1 MKKAGVIGMLLFFLL
16 SAVAIPVFA
25 QGKEEAAAVQGAGI
39 RVTVLA
45 PLKASLVRLGG
56 YLPKLGGLLLI
67 LVIGALAAVGIANL
81 VEQLLIFLRL
91 EKGAKKIKIPEIL
104 KKGGIRLSLSELIT
118 EIVFFLIIIVTLITA
133 LEFYG
138 LITSPIIAQVLT
150 YIPHVIAAVFILIL
164 GILLAIFISG
174 IITLVGGNVRI
185 AQAETLGNIAKY
197 AIIIVAG
204 LLALRELGLGV
215 ILSDKSKDIIFGGLV
230 LGFAL
235 AFGLGAKDKA
245 GKFLNGTFKK

>member
-1 MKKAGVIGMLLFFLL
+1 MKKAGVVGMLLFFLL
-16 SAVAIPVFA
+16 SAAAIPGFA
-25 QGKEEAAAVQGAGI
+25 QGQAAATQGGGI
-39 RVTVLA
+39 LA
-45 PLKASLVRLGG
+45 PLQVSLARLGG

-67 LVIGALAAVGIANL
+67 LVVGALAAVGIATL
-81 VEQLLIFLRL
+81 VEQLLTFLRL
-91 EKGAKKIKIPEIL
+91 EKGAKKINIPGIL
-104 KKGGIRLSLSELIT
+104 KKGGIGLSLSELIT

-138 LITSPIIAQVLT
+138 LFTGPIIAQVLG

-185 AQAETLGNIAKY
+185 AQAQTLGNIAKC
-197 AIIIVAG
+197 AIIVVAG

-215 ILSDKSKDIIFGGLV
+215 VLTAKSKDIILGGLV

-245 GKFLNGTFKK
+245 GKFLDGVFKK

>member
-1 MKKAGVIGMLLFFLL
+1 MKKAGVVGMLLFFLL

-25 QGKEEAAAVQGAGI
+25 QGKGEAAATQEAGFQM
-39 RVTVLA
+39 TVLV
-45 PLKASLVRLGG
+45 PVKASLAKLGA

-67 LVIGALAAVGIANL
+67 LVIGALLAVGLAIL
-81 VEQLLIFLRL
+81 VEQLLVFLRL

-104 KKGGIRLSLSELIT
+104 KKGGIGLSLSELIT

-138 LITSPIIAQVLT
+138 LVTSPFVAQILT

-197 AIIIVAG
+197 AIIVVAG

-215 ILSDKSKDIIFGGLV
+215 ILTDKSRDIIFGGLV